1 MENQKKKIESR
12 YIHENAVAELFAR
25 NYLFHPGMIEVD
37 TSSEIKRAVNDLY
50 RNKLIMQGII

>member
-12 YIHENAVAELFAR
+12 YIHESAVAELFAR
-25 NYLFHPGMIEVD
+25 NYLFYPGMID
-37 TSSEIKRAVNDLY
+37 ASSEIKRAVNDLY